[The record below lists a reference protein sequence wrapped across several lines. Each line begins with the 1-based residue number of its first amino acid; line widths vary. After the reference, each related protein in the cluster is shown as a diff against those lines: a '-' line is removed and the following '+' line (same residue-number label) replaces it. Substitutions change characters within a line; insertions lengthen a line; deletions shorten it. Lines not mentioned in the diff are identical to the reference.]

1 MILFIIICIVIVLA
15 LIPLMVAG
23 IFRANQKKLE
33 QIKNIELILSAGEVE
48 RQGLRINGYP
58 AIGYELRALDE
69 AYYLRDQIEATKD
82 TRRTAL
88 ANTYIRKIERIVN
101 ERTA

>member
-23 IFRANQKKLE
+23 IFKANQDKLDRIENILRSIGNYDESLNIYHGKKY
-33 QIKNIELILSAGEVE
+33 Q
-48 RQGLRINGYP
+48 
-58 AIGYELRALDE
+58 ALDE